1 MHEPAVA
8 TWLLAGAVACAFA
21 GMAWLALSM
30 PVHARQA
37 WGRDPAPARLR
48 LLRPA
53 GALALVASLLLC
65 LGVDHASIAVLVWL
79 MALSGA
85 ALAVAMLL
93 SARPG
98 WLRPLAPW
106 IGAGEAQAAGSAR
119 ARRGA

>member
-1 MHEPAVA
+1 MHESASA
-8 TWLLAGAVACAFA
+8 TWLLAGALACAFA

-30 PVHARQA
+30 PVHACQV

-48 LLRPA
+48 PLRPA
-53 GALALVASLLLC
+53 GAAALAASLLLC
-65 LGVDHASIAVLVWL
+65 LQVDHASIAVLVWL

-93 SARPG
+93 STRPG

-106 IGAGEAQAAGSAR
+106 MGVGEVDAGRSAR

>member
-1 MHEPAVA
+1 MHESASA
-8 TWLLAGAVACAFA
+8 TWLLAGALACAFA

-30 PVHARQA
+30 PVHACQV

-48 LLRPA
+48 PLRPA
-53 GALALVASLLLC
+53 GAAALAASLLLC
-65 LGVDHASIAVLVWL
+65 LQVDHASIAVLVWL

-93 SARPG
+93 STRPG

-106 IGAGEAQAAGSAR
+106 TGVGEVDAGRSAR

>member
-1 MHEPAVA
+1 MHESAGA
-8 TWLLAGAVACAFA
+8 MWLLAGALACALA

-30 PVHARQA
+30 PAHARQA

-48 LLRPA
+48 PLRPA
-53 GALALVASLLLC
+53 GAAALAASLLLC

-79 MALSGA
+79 MALSSA

-106 IGAGEAQAAGSAR
+106 IRPGEAHAAGSAR
-119 ARRGA
+119 GRRGA